1 MGWTDLSHVLLLF
14 PSLALARPCWL
25 PGSNVVLLV
34 RSSPTLR
41 YLLNCGYLTT
51 KPAILSTHGEYFPDE
66 VAGGM
71 IRMQTAFCLAR
82 TGEEGGL
89 EMLVVKEGKCLS
101 SEEDLPSHHKTY
113 ITLLEFKQVMDKDKV

>member
-1 MGWTDLSHVLLLF
+1 MGWTDLSHVLLPF

-25 PGSNVVLLV
+25 PGSNVVLV
-34 RSSPTLR
+34 PTLR

-66 VAGGM
+66 VAEGI
-71 IRMQTAFCLAR
+71 IRMQTALGLAR
-82 TGEEGGL
+82 TGEEGAL
-89 EMLVVKEGKCLS
+89 EMLVIKEGKCLS